1 MTQTTLRFKKL
12 HPSVILPAYATEGAA
27 GMDLT
32 WDGRVKHATSYLQ
45 SVQILACKRPVWLGT
60 GLAVEVP
67 PGFELQIRMRSS
79 LAAKGLY
86 IPNGVG
92 TLDSDYRGEIWVLL
106 MYGAQD
112 LDGPFVVRRGDR
124 IAQAVLCAAPQ
135 AQIEE
140 AAELTDTTRAAGG
153 FGSTG
158 R

>member
-12 HPSVILPAYATEGAA
+12 NPGAILPEYATEGAA

-32 WDGRVKHATSYLQ
+32 WDGRTRQGTVN

-79 LAAKGLY
+79 LAGKGLY

-92 TLDSDYRGEIWVLL
+92 TIDSDYRGEIWVLL

-112 LDGPFVVRRGDR
+112 LDGPVTIRRGDR
-124 IAQAVLCAAPQ
+124 VAQAVLCAAPQ
-135 AQIEE
+135 ADIVE
-140 AAELTDTTRAAGG
+140 ADELTDTTRGTGG